1 MTTSAFRIWF
11 SQFDWVYKDKIN
23 PKNDVPFDEYHITKF
38 VNIDENA

>member
-11 SQFDWVYKDKIN
+11 SQFDWIYKDKIN
-23 PKNDVPFDEYHITKF
+23 HKNDIPFDEYHITKF